1 MSYLLFVVG
10 FVLIIMGANWLV
22 DGGTALGKRFNIP
35 NIVIGLTIVSLG
47 TSAPELIIS
56 LLASIKGNTDL
67 AIANV
72 LGSNIFNVF
81 IIIGFSAA
89 VYPVAIKKNT
99 TWKEIPFSLLAAVAL
114 GLLANDVFL
123 DKMEMDVLSRIDG
136 LIFLAFFAI
145 FISYTIF
152 TAKNQEFEEVSSAKD
167 YTPAKASLFI
177 LAGLVGLYFG
187 GNWIVEGSSD
197 VARLLGIRET
207 DIGLV
212 IVATATSLPELV
224 TSAVAA
230 YKKNSDIAIGNA
242 LGSNIFNIFLVL
254 GLSAFFNNL
263 PFNKHLMMDVWVAI
277 GSHFILFLFIFA
289 SPKGKPNINR
299 IEGIIM
305 LAIYVAFI
313 TWTLAGK

>member
-1 MSYLLFVVG
+1 MSYALFVVG
-10 FVLIIMGANWLV
+10 FVVIILGANWLV

-67 AIANV
+67 AISNV

-89 VYPVAIKKNT
+89 LYPVSIRKNT
-99 TWKEIPFSLLAAVAL
+99 TWKEIPFSLLAAIVL
-114 GLLANDVFL
+114 GLLASDVII
-123 DKMEMDVLSRIDG
+123 DKMPQDVLSRIDG

-145 FISYTIF
+145 FISYTIS
-152 TAKNQEFEEVSSAKD
+152 TAKNQQFEEVSSAKN
-167 YTPAKASLFI
+167 YTAGKAILFI
-177 LAGLVGLYFG
+177 LGGLIGLYFG
-187 GNWIVEGSSD
+187 GSWIVDGSAD
-197 VARLLGIRET
+197 VARLLGIKET

-254 GLSAFFNNL
+254 GLSALFNNL
-263 PFNKHLMMDVWVAI
+263 AFRGQLMIDVWVAI
-277 GSHFILFLFIFA
+277 GSHFILFIFIFT
-289 SPKGKPNINR
+289 SPKGKPGINR
-299 IEGIIM
+299 VEGIIM
-305 LAIYVAFI
+305 LVIYIIFI
-313 TWTLAGK
+313 TWTLAGR